1 MLHSA
6 IEKTK
11 IPEDDS
17 PTYNAVELTKN
28 GNVARIILENQVYT
42 LRITRSGKLILT
54 KWLALFHL
62 FIRIM
67 WCLDSKKNA
76 KACQITP
83 RPRLIKGAKQFQTWP
98 IEIS

>member
-17 PTYNAVELTKN
+17 PTYSAVELTKN
-28 GNVARIILENQVYT
+28 GNVARIVLENQVYT

-54 KWLALFHL
+54 K
-62 FIRIM
+62 
-67 WCLDSKKNA
+67 
-76 KACQITP
+76 
-83 RPRLIKGAKQFQTWP
+83 
-98 IEIS
+98 

>member
-6 IEKTK
+6 IEKTE

-28 GNVARIILENQVYT
+28 GNVARIVLENQIYI

-54 KWLALFHL
+54 K
-62 FIRIM
+62 
-67 WCLDSKKNA
+67 
-76 KACQITP
+76 
-83 RPRLIKGAKQFQTWP
+83 
-98 IEIS
+98 

>member
-6 IEKTK
+6 IEKTE

-28 GNVARIILENQVYT
+28 GSVARIVLENQIYT

-54 KWLALFHL
+54 K
-62 FIRIM
+62 
-67 WCLDSKKNA
+67 
-76 KACQITP
+76 
-83 RPRLIKGAKQFQTWP
+83 
-98 IEIS
+98 

>member
-6 IEKTK
+6 VEKPN

-28 GNVARIILENQVYT
+28 GNVARIILENQIYT

-54 KWLALFHL
+54 K
-62 FIRIM
+62 
-67 WCLDSKKNA
+67 
-76 KACQITP
+76 
-83 RPRLIKGAKQFQTWP
+83 
-98 IEIS
+98 

>member
-28 GNVARIILENQVYT
+28 GNVARIILENHVYT

-54 KWLALFHL
+54 KQSAV
-62 FIRIM
+62 I
-67 WCLDSKKNA
+67 S
-76 KACQITP
+76 
-83 RPRLIKGAKQFQTWP
+83 LIYSNYMVFSIQQESIGLWN
-98 IEIS
+98 